1 MRHPQC
7 QQDAHRDIYNL
18 PVPTIQLGHGGEDE
32 GERHVLEE
40 IVVGALVEV
49 QRVGGGGG
57 VERLAHVFLRVDPVR
72 HDAVAED
79 HEVGGEGERPCAGYG
94 CGRELGLVRW
104 RASDWGWGGISTQHF
119 GDRDTEEDCRA
130 HGCDCVV

>member
-1 MRHPQC
+1 
-7 QQDAHRDIYNL
+7 
-18 PVPTIQLGHGGEDE
+18 
-32 GERHVLEE
+32 
-40 IVVGALVEV
+40 VGALVEV

-104 RASDWGWGGISTQHF
+104 RASDWGWGEISTQHF